1 MLMLSNGIRNQ
12 HLYIFLSL
20 FISSAGVSDTLEL
33 STLDWP
39 PFSGAELTEK
49 GIATRIVKHAIAY
62 DNHQLKVTVVPWV
75 RAIRMVKTGAKIG
88 YFPEYINVTNEFI
101 FSQSLG
107 ASPIGLLELKNNPIV
122 WDTFTDLNKY
132 VLGVVKGYVNTDEI
146 DTMIANGEQKY
157 EEAMNEKQNILKL
170 AAGRIDTIV
179 IDLNVYQYL
188 KSDPKIEKISHLLQI
203 NNKILDSKSL
213 HVALA
218 NNKEGERWLKIIN
231 DGLSK
236 FEPQIM
242 LDAYLQE
249 INKHP

>member
-1 MLMLSNGIRNQ
+1 MMVTLANRMTQLWLHLFLTSVLSSTAI
-12 HLYIFLSL
+12 
-20 FISSAGVSDTLEL
+20 SDTLEL
-33 STLDWP
+33 STLEWP

-75 RAIRMVKTGAKIG
+75 RAIRMVKTEAKIG
-88 YFPEYINVTNEFI
+88 YFPEYINATNEFV

-107 ASPIGLLELKNNPIV
+107 ESPIGLLELKNNPIM
-122 WDTFTDLNKY
+122 WNTITDLNKY

-146 DTMIANGEQKY
+146 DTMIANGDQKY

-170 AAGRIDTIV
+170 AAGRIDTII

-231 DGLSK
+231 DGLSR

-249 INKHP
+249 KK